1 MQGIPHYLI
10 DCLNPDE
17 EFNVAIFQDMAKK
30 AILEIE
36 KNGHIPIIVGGT
48 AFYIQALLYGIDLDN
63 KQEKWLE
70 KISNYKKT
78 VFSQMMLA
86 FSTRTHYMNMNM
98 GIKVRLSI
106 LLGNR

>member
-1 MQGIPHYLI
+1 MMKKSYMKYRQHGNNVIGVAKGTVFSRLKEISSKNRIGIA
-10 DCLNPDE
+10 E
-17 EFNVAIFQDMAKK
+17 
-30 AILEIE
+30 
-36 KNGHIPIIVGGT
+36 
-48 AFYIQALLYGIDLDN
+48 QAYSLLLLYRIDLDN